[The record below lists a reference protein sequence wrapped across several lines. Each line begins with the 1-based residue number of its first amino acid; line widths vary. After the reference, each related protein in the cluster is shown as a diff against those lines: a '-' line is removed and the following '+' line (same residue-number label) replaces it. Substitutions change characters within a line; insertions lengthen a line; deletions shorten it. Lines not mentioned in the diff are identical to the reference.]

1 MIFEKILKS
10 FGLIQI
16 SRAWTVVE
24 DDHWIEYKEE
34 YTEDELSFMLAEKL
48 GVLDS
53 IDDEY
58 EKKIFADLKETDG
71 LVQYLRECAARDKD
85 RYFGATTKEEQL
97 VIRGGFA
104 RTMYLK
110 AKIMRS
116 GEPEEKVTK
125 VEGVK
130 YK

>member
-1 MIFEKILKS
+1 MEKILKF

-16 SRAWTVVE
+16 DRAWTVVE
-24 DDHWIEYKEE
+24 DTTWDLPEE

-53 IDDEY
+53 VDDEY

-97 VIRGGFA
+97 VIRGAFA
-104 RTMYLK
+104 RTMFLK
-110 AKIMRS
+110 AKIMKS
-116 GEPEEKVTK
+116 GEESKVLHI
-125 VEGVK
+125 
-130 YK
+130 